1 MISSLYFLCASIDRD
16 RANPMEK
23 TWLTRTVD
31 FWNEWAIRIAASVS
45 LAAHVLLMILAETRR
60 RSVWPGLA
68 FALWLVYQILDI
80 AGSYAL
86 GHLSLDTT
94 GDTDAA
100 KHEQVLIAFWA
111 PFLLLH
117 LGGPDNVG
125 AYSLDDDKHPGA
137 SLLGPSPRPWQPA
150 TSSTPRYSSPT
161 AGSCPWHP

>member
-16 RANPMEK
+16 RANPMEE

-31 FWNEWAIRIAASVS
+31 FLNEWEIRIAASVS

-60 RSVWPGLA
+60 RSV
-68 FALWLVYQILDI
+68 WLVYQILDI